1 MGIISFFIKM
11 VKGVGVSSMQQNVR
25 QYWVVGRALPTESTP
40 EPTLYRMRV
49 FAKNQVLARSKFWY
63 QMKRQNKIR
72 STHGEII
79 SVNEIFERK
88 TNSIKNYGIAF
99 KYLSRTGIIN
109 MYKEF
114 RGTTL
119 NGAVSQMFN
128 EMAGRHSGRPETVQ
142 IIKTKIV
149 SNADVVR
156 NNVQQYTT
164 TNLRY
169 PKINQGKRAPTAAH
183 AALFTATRPT

>member
-1 MGIISFFIKM
+1 
-11 VKGVGVSSMQQNVR
+11 
-25 QYWVVGRALPTESTP
+25 
-40 EPTLYRMRV
+40 MRV
-49 FAKNQVLARSKFWY
+49 FTKNQVLARSKFWY

-79 SVNEIFERK
+79 TVNEIFERK
-88 TNSIKNYGIAF
+88 TNAIKNYGIAF

-114 RGTTL
+114 RDTTL
-119 NGAVSQMFN
+119 CGSVSQMYN
-128 EMAGRHSGRPETVQ
+128 EMAGRHSGRGETIQ

-149 SNADVVR
+149 PNAEIVR
-156 NNVQQYTT
+156 TNINQYTT

-169 PKINQGKRAPTAAH
+169 PKINQGKRAPTRAH
-183 AALFTATRPT
+183 HAVFTASRPTVI